1 MDITDLLSFWAVSLL
16 LIVTPG
22 PDWAFVLG
30 HAFRRR
36 PLAPP
41 LLGIGLG
48 YLGLTA
54 VVAGGL
60 GALVARHPALL
71 TLVTVAGVLV
81 LLRLGWQMMRAALA
95 GPVTVEV
102 DTADPAGHTAPTVPE
117 EPAGGGVATLT
128 RPQVGVEKHAVVTG
142 AAVSGLNPKGLMLF
156 IALLPQFVGAEATW
170 PVWTQMFVLGLV
182 FIASATVVYTLL
194 GVFAGR
200 VLAGSERASRI
211 LTGVAG
217 GAMICVAAGML
228 AQHLL

>member
-1 MDITDLLSFWAVSLL
+1 MDTTDLMSFFAVSLL

-36 PLAPP
+36 PLLWP

-48 YLGLTA
+48 YLGLTT

-71 TLVTVAGVLV
+71 TVVTLAGIVV
-81 LLRLGWQMMRAALA
+81 LLRIGWQMLRAALD
-95 GPVTVEV
+95 GPVSVEV
-102 DTADPAGHTAPTVPE
+102 DTADPEAASG
-117 EPAGGGVATLT
+117 GGGVATLT
-128 RPQVGVEKHAVVTG
+128 RVRAETGVEKHTKVLATG

-156 IALLPQFVGAEATW
+156 IALLPQFVGDGGW

-182 FIASATVVYTLL
+182 FIASALAVYALL
-194 GVFAGR
+194 GVFAGK

-217 GAMICVAAGML
+217 VAMMCVAAGM
-228 AQHLL
+228 AVQHFL

>member
-48 YLGLTA
+48 YLGLTT

-102 DTADPAGHTAPTVPE
+102 DTADPAVPE
-117 EPAGGGVATLT
+117 GPAGGGVATLT

-182 FIASATVVYTLL
+182 FIASATVFYALL

-217 GAMICVAAGML
+217 GAMMCGAAGML

>member
-1 MDITDLLSFWAVSLL
+1 MTGMDTTDLLSFFAVSLL

-36 PLAPP
+36 PLVWP
-41 LLGIGLG
+41 LLGIAVG
-48 YLGLTA
+48 YLGLTI

-60 GALVARHPALL
+60 GALVARHPALM
-71 TLVTVAGVLV
+71 TLVTVLGVLV
-81 LLRLGWQMMRAALA
+81 LLRIGWQMLRAALR
-95 GPVTVEV
+95 GPVSVEV
-102 DTADPAGHTAPTVPE
+102 EESAPHPG
-117 EPAGGGVATLT
+117 PGGGGVATLT
-128 RPQVGVEKHAVVTG
+128 RTGTREAVGVEKHTTVVATG

-156 IALLPQFVGAEATW
+156 IALLPQFVGDGGW

-182 FIASATVVYTLL
+182 FIVSATSVYALL
-194 GVFAGR
+194 GVFAGK

-217 GAMICVAAGML
+217 GAMMCVAAGMAL
-228 AQHLL
+228 QHVL

>member
-1 MDITDLLSFWAVSLL
+1 MDIGNVMSFFAVSML

-36 PLAPP
+36 PLAWP

-48 YLGLTA
+48 YLGLTI

-71 TLVTVAGVLV
+71 TVVTIAGVVV
-81 LLRLGWQMMRAALA
+81 LLRIGWQMLRAALD

-102 DTADPAGHTAPTVPE
+102 ETTDPEPTPG
-117 EPAGGGVATLT
+117 GGGVATLT
-128 RPQVGVEKHAVVTG
+128 RPDTRVEARRKTIATG

-156 IALLPQFVGAEATW
+156 IALLPQFVGDGW
-170 PVWTQMFVLGLV
+170 PLAAQMFLLGLV
-182 FIASATVVYTLL
+182 FIASALVVYALL
-194 GVFAGR
+194 GVFAGK

-217 GAMICVAAGML
+217 VAMMCVAAVM
-228 AQHLL
+228 AVQHFL

>member
-1 MDITDLLSFWAVSLL
+1 MDITNLMSFWAVSLL

-36 PLAPP
+36 PLVWP
-41 LLGIGLG
+41 LLGIALG
-48 YLGLTA
+48 YLGLTV

-71 TLVTVAGVLV
+71 TIVTVAGVLV
-81 LLRLGWQMMRAALA
+81 LLRIGWTMLRAALD

-102 DTADPAGHTAPTVPE
+102 DTAPPE
-117 EPAGGGVATLT
+117 ETGGGGVAVLA
-128 RPQVGVEKHAVVTG
+128 RAEAGVEKHTRAVATG

-156 IALLPQFVGAEATW
+156 IALLPQFVATGQAMS
-170 PVWTQMFVLGLV
+170 VSLQMFVLGLV
-182 FIASATVVYTLL
+182 FIASATTVYALL

-217 GAMICVAAGML
+217 VAMMLVAAGML
-228 AQHLL
+228 AQHFL

>member
-1 MDITDLLSFWAVSLL
+1 MPDMDIATLLGFWAVSLL

-36 PLAPP
+36 PLIWP
-41 LLGIGLG
+41 LLGIALG
-48 YLGLTA
+48 YLGLTT

-71 TLVTVAGVLV
+71 TIVTVAGVLV
-81 LLRLGWQMMRAALA
+81 LLRIGWQMLRSALA
-95 GPVTVEV
+95 GPVSVEV
-102 DTADPAGHTAPTVPE
+102 DTSAPTGPQVSG
-117 EPAGGGVATLT
+117 GGGVATLT
-128 RPQVGVEKHAVVTG
+128 RPRVESERHAKTLATG

-156 IALLPQFVGAEATW
+156 IALLPQFVGAGGW

-182 FIASATVVYTLL
+182 FIASATVVYALL
-194 GVFAGR
+194 GIFAGK

-217 GAMICVAAGML
+217 VAMMCVAAVML
-228 AQHLL
+228 AQHFL

>member
-1 MDITDLLSFWAVSLL
+1 MDITDIMSFWAVSLL
-16 LIVTPG
+16 LILTPG
-22 PDWAFVLG
+22 PDWAFVLA

-41 LLGIGLG
+41 LFGIALG

-71 TLVTVAGVLV
+71 TLVTIAGVLV
-81 LLRLGWQMMRAALA
+81 LLRIGWQMLRAALN
-95 GPVTVEV
+95 GPVSVEV
-102 DTADPAGHTAPTVPE
+102 DTSEPLAPP
-117 EPAGGGVATLT
+117 PPGGGGVATLT
-128 RPQVGVEKHAVVTG
+128 RPEVGVAKRQRTVATG

-156 IALLPQFVGAEATW
+156 IALLPQFVGADAAW

-182 FIASATVVYTLL
+182 FIASAMVVYALL
-194 GVFAGR
+194 GLFAGR

-211 LTGVAG
+211 LTRVAG
-217 GAMICVAAGML
+217 GAMMCVAAGML
-228 AQHLL
+228 VQHFL